1 MKECEWKAVLV
12 DTEKENVVK
21 KALRFF
27 PCKGFDGRVFN
38 DEGGSF
44 RCDICGADIRK
55 SETKQPSH
63 SEIWSKCW
71 KNGDVWIRVTAY
83 ENGLYWIFDKD
94 GDDDKNEFTSVGREW
109 FIGVESRDIPP
120 EGE

>member
-1 MKECEWKAVLV
+1 MNKCEWKDGKFEGCDNFNGEL
-12 DTEKENVVK
+12 EKDVGPTSDSVT
-21 KALRFF
+21 
-27 PCKGFDGRVFN
+27 
-38 DEGGSF
+38 F
-44 RCDICGADIRK
+44 RCLHCHTAIQK
-55 SETKQPSH
+55 PEPKQPSH

-71 KNGDVWIRVTAY
+71 KNGDLWVRVTAY

-94 GDDDKNEFTSVGREW
+94 GDDDTNEFTSVGREW